1 MIDRHHILHSRK
13 AWSSRDEALYL
24 RERPELVPR
33 LDRDAHEELHRVAP
47 EVPLLGHHALA
58 AVHRLY
64 EPGDDTMGSLDN
76 LMGAIEKS
84 AHHRK
89 AHRVERLVAEAALE
103 ALDIQRA
110 ILRGNIVDLRV
121 IRLKEVI

>member
-13 AWSSRDEALYL
+13 AWSSRGEAFEL

-33 LDRDAHEELHRVAP
+33 MDRDAHEELHRIAP
-47 EVPLLGHHALA
+47 EVPLLGYHALA
-58 AVHRLY
+58 AVHRTY
-64 EPGDDTMGSLDN
+64 EPGDGTMNSLDN

-84 AHHRK
+84 ARHRRS
-89 AHRVERLVAEAALE
+89 HRVERLVAEAALE

-110 ILRGNIVDLRV
+110 ILRGNIVDWRV
-121 IRLKEVI
+121 IK